1 MWETALDYAIKS
13 GMGIFTILFVA
24 LLWWVLSTNDQR
36 EKRYMALA
44 DKLSTDLG
52 DRLTSVERDLEA
64 LPHKVAESIRAWRD

>member
-1 MWETALDYAIKS
+1 MEQALSYAIEK
-13 GMGIFTILFVA
+13 GFGLFAVLFIA

-52 DRLTSVERDLEA
+52 DRLSSVERDLEA
-64 LPHKVAESIRAWRD
+64 LPHKVAESIRTWRD